1 MKTES
6 QTSMPVKKKEK
17 EVGQRDYSKHWLIQE
32 AEQRRIAEA
41 KQKQNLNHSSSGSGL
56 EKIENVNNNNSG
68 FPGDKRRDLVSDNIY
83 ANVDASNLNFNKN
96 HGEPVPQVPGPQ
108 VCP

>member
-1 MKTES
+1 
-6 QTSMPVKKKEK
+6 MPTKKKEK
-17 EVGQRDYSKHWLIQE
+17 DTRDYSKHWLIQE